1 MKEKR
6 CNENVDIYKLAC
18 TRRNDMQVCRHYSK
32 DIRYDYLLILD
43 YKQTIYYFSVGDEID
58 LTDLLTWCQMVL
70 KGYPFFSI
78 KDLTRSWRSGCEL
91 GRLIHTYRP
100 ELM

>member
-6 CNENVDIYKLAC
+6 CNENVDIYKLVR
-18 TRRNDMQVCRHYSK
+18 TTRNDMQVCRHYSK
-32 DIRYDYLLILD
+32 DIRYDYVLILD

>member
-1 MKEKR
+1 
-6 CNENVDIYKLAC
+6 
-18 TRRNDMQVCRHYSK
+18 MQVCRHYSK
-32 DIRYDYLLILD
+32 DIRYDYVLILD

-78 KDLTRSWRSGCEL
+78 KDLCARRFFGIVFI
-91 GRLIHTYRP
+91 RYVQNRNIVRP
-100 ELM
+100 NN